1 MHFVSKVDGLDYV
14 VVLDGLALSSWCLPD
29 EVVSDVNIHA
39 SSEGLLSTDAAGRL
53 VLAWDDSH
61 DRSHLVAVDTLERER
76 RYARFQLK
84 PSLLDASGEALLRV
98 MDLGAP
104 SMLERLTLKAEP
116 EGSRPLPFPEEEP
129 VLLSTAWNAPRW
141 SRPRCAGRAGLV
153 ATVGADGH
161 ALLADFRDFDAP
173 RVVASARLWVP
184 PTWDVRLTPFED
196 ALGIV
201 AHDVVHGTATVWR
214 VSGRDVF
221 ERKELPA
228 LTMPTFAT
236 KDVLLTQVSADSLQR
251 LSLHDGTS
259 RTLRLPAT
267 GRETGL
273 VPHGPGAPIASGD
286 VTAFLPWHGES
297 LFLFDADTD
306 EPSEVSRLLPED
318 SRELRRFLLERV
330 RLANEAA
337 RSTGTRFE
345 LKALDLTPKHHHYSV
360 ALSAHGGDGSLWAR
374 TVMGA
379 LQGMYSELVE
389 QREGPWRL
397 GSMSHPNI
405 SERHCPT
412 TSADEVASIL
422 GRMDHHCF
430 RLSSLTTII
439 DGLYERS
446 LMSRWNTEAV
456 EPPLTDDA
464 ARMLLQVF
472 LTGLTS
478 PSPVSLT
485 QQVERWRQSPMPISE
500 LAARVPR
507 LHPSHARAEPRL
519 LDALARL
526 AAVHL
531 HARAGPLLEALAKD
545 AHPDLLNNGRHGVLE
560 VQRWWAGRHPG
571 PERW

>member
-29 EVVSDVNIHA
+29 EVVSDPDIHA
-39 SSEGLLSTDAAGRL
+39 SSEGLLSTDGAGRL

-61 DRSHLVAVDTLERER
+61 DRSHLVAVDTLEREA
-76 RYARFQLK
+76 RYARFKLK

-116 EGSRPLPFPEEEP
+116 AGSRPLPFPEEEP
-129 VLLSTAWNAPRW
+129 VLLSTEWNAPRW
-141 SRPRCAGRAGLV
+141 SRPRHAGRGGLV
-153 ATVGADGH
+153 ATLGGDGH
-161 ALLADFRDFDAP
+161 ALLTDFRDFDAP

-184 PTWDVRLTPFED
+184 PTWDVWLTPFED

-221 ERKELPA
+221 ERKGLPA

-236 KDVLLTQVSADSLQR
+236 KDVLLTQVSADALQR
-251 LSLHDGTS
+251 VSLHEGTS

-273 VPHGPGAPIASGD
+273 AAHGPGTPIASGD

-297 LFLFDADTD
+297 LFLFDAETD
-306 EPSEVSRLLPED
+306 EPSEVSRLLSED
-318 SRELRRFLLERV
+318 SRELRRYVLEQV

-345 LKALDLTPKHHHYSV
+345 LKALDLTPKHHHYAVS
-360 ALSAHGGDGSLWAR
+360 LSAHGGDGSLWAR
-374 TVMGA
+374 TVAGA
-379 LQGMYSELVE
+379 LLGLHSELLGKEFGQWRSGAMSSPHIPE
-389 QREGPWRL
+389 QR
-397 GSMSHPNI
+397 
-405 SERHCPT
+405 CPT

-422 GRMDHHCF
+422 GRMDHHGF
-430 RLSSLTTII
+430 RLSGLTTII
-439 DGLYERS
+439 NELYERL
-446 LMSRWNTEAV
+446 LMSRWSVEAAR
-456 EPPLTDDA
+456 PPLTDDA

-472 LTGLTS
+472 LTGLAS

-485 QQVERWRQSPMPISE
+485 QQVERWRQAPMSIPE
-500 LAARVPR
+500 LAAQVPR
-507 LHPSHARAEPRL
+507 LHPSHARPGSKL
-519 LDALARL
+519 LVALARL

-531 HARAGPLLEALAKD
+531 QARAGPLLDALAKD
-545 AHPDLLNNGRHGVLE
+545 AHPDHLTSAFHDLRE
-560 VQRWWAGRHPG
+560 VHTWWAGKHPASG
-571 PERW
+571 R